1 MLMTFEERRIIMLRR
16 ILTAAIA
23 VLLTVIGLILME
35 KLLPQISYFLGYNI
49 HSTGLLGYS
58 YIHWLFA
65 IVSVLFFGWV
75 GWVITPF
82 LIRFLLKYSEIVA
95 SVLAK
100 APSADIIVSLIG
112 VLVGLV
118 LANLIGAPFSRLPIV
133 GPYIPIVLSIVLA
146 LTGAKVASHKS
157 KDILGLFY
165 RSRPQGK
172 DPAVVTEETAQDQRE
187 ETVIDADALPVS
199 LAASNKLLDTSVII
213 DGRISDILK
222 TGFLEGNLVIPH
234 FVLDELQRLSDSS
247 DNLKRA
253 KGRRGLDFIHELQEV
268 FSHVVIVNDM
278 EYEMIQDVD
287 SKLIALAKDTG
298 SMIVT
303 NDFNLNKVASI
314 QGIRVLNINDLANA
328 VKPVVIP
335 GEEMTVYLLREG
347 KESGQAVAY
356 LQDGTMIV
364 VEGGRKYIGN
374 KIRIAVTSVLQ
385 TSAGRMIFAKV
396 PKNHDVRDVL
406 AGAEGT

>member
-1 MLMTFEERRIIMLRR
+1 MLRR
-16 ILTAAIA
+16 ILTVVIA
-23 VLLTVIGLILME
+23 VLLTVTGLILME
-35 KLLPQISYFLGYNI
+35 QMLPNISFLLGYNV
-49 HSTGLLGYS
+49 HSKGLLGYS

-65 IVSVLFFGWV
+65 ILSVLFFSWV

-82 LIRFLLKYSEIVA
+82 IIKYLLKYSELVA

-112 VLVGLV
+112 VLIGLI
-118 LANLIGAPFSRLPIV
+118 LANLIGAPFSRLPIF
-133 GPYIPIVLSIVLA
+133 GSYIPIVLSIVLA
-146 LTGAKVASHKS
+146 LTGAKVALHKS

-165 RSRPQGK
+165 RSRIAGK
-172 DPAVVTEETAQDQRE
+172 NVPPVNEVTDTEIVQDAVVD
-187 ETVIDADALPVS
+187 TVSVPGE

-213 DGRISDILK
+213 DGRIVDILK
-222 TGFLEGNLVIPH
+222 TGFLEGNLIVPH

-247 DNLKRA
+247 DSLKRA
-253 KGRRGLDFIHELQEV
+253 KGRRGLDLIHALQKE
-268 FSHVVIVNDM
+268 FYHVIIVKDLEYDM
-278 EYEMIQDVD
+278 IPDVD
-287 SKLIALAKDTG
+287 GKLIALAKDTD
-298 SMIVT
+298 SIIVT

-314 QGIRVLNINDLANA
+314 QGIRILNINDLANA

-335 GEEMTVYLLREG
+335 GEEMTAYLLREG

-374 KIRIAVTSVLQ
+374 KIRVAVTSVLQ
-385 TSAGRMIFAKV
+385 TSAGRMIFARV
-396 PKNHDVRDVL
+396 AKNHDARDVMTV
-406 AGAEGT
+406 AEEK

>member
-1 MLMTFEERRIIMLRR
+1 MLRR

-100 APSADIIVSLIG
+100 APSTDIIVSLIG

-133 GPYIPIVLSIVLA
+133 GPYIPIVLSIILA

-172 DPAVVTEETAQDQRE
+172 DLPAGTEEMVQGQQE
-187 ETVIDADALPVS
+187 ETVLDVDSLPVE

-222 TGFLEGNLVIPH
+222 TGFLEGNLVIPR

-278 EYEMIQDVD
+278 GYEMIQDVD

>member
-1 MLMTFEERRIIMLRR
+1 
-16 ILTAAIA
+16 
-23 VLLTVIGLILME
+23 ME

-82 LIRFLLKYSEIVA
+82 LIKFLLKYSEIVA

-100 APSADIIVSLIG
+100 APSGDIIVSLIG
-112 VLVGLV
+112 VLVGLI

-165 RSRPQGK
+165 RSRPPEE
-172 DPAVVTEETAQDQRE
+172 DPAVKAEGTGQEPQEES
-187 ETVIDADALPVS
+187 VIDAASMPSEV
-199 LAASNKLLDTSVII
+199 AASNKLLDTSVII
-213 DGRISDILK
+213 DGRIADILK
-222 TGFLEGNLVIPH
+222 TGFLEGNLVVPH

-253 KGRRGLDFIHELQEV
+253 KGRRGLDFIHELQEA
-268 FSHVVIVNDM
+268 FQHVVIVKDL
-278 EYEMIQDVD
+278 EYDMIQDVD
-287 SKLIALAKDTG
+287 SKLVALARDTG
-298 SMIVT
+298 SVIVT

-335 GEEMTVYLLREG
+335 GEEMTAYLLREG

-374 KIRIAVTSVLQ
+374 RIRVAVTSVLQ

-396 PKNHDVRDVL
+396 PKNHNPRDVL
-406 AGAEGT
+406 AGAEGK

>member
-1 MLMTFEERRIIMLRR
+1 MLRR

-49 HSTGLLGYS
+49 HSSGLLGYS

-133 GPYIPIVLSIVLA
+133 GPYIPIVLSIILA

-172 DPAVVTEETAQDQRE
+172 GPAVVTEETALDQRE

-396 PKNHDVRDVL
+396 PKNHDAHEIL

>member
-1 MLMTFEERRIIMLRR
+1 MLRR
-16 ILTAAIA
+16 ILTIAIA
-23 VLLTVIGLILME
+23 VILTVTGLILME
-35 KLLPQISYFLGYNI
+35 QLLPHISFLIGYNV
-49 HSTGLLGYS
+49 HSKGLLGYS

-65 IVSVLFFGWV
+65 ILSVMFFSWI

-82 LIRFLLKYSEIVA
+82 IIKYLLKYSEMVA

-112 VLVGLV
+112 VLVGLI

-133 GPYIPIVLSIVLA
+133 GSYIPIVLSLVLA
-146 LTGAKVASHKS
+146 LTGAKVALHKS

-165 RSRPQGK
+165 RSRSRENVGDK
-172 DPAVVTEETAQDQRE
+172 ITESRE
-187 ETVIDADALPVS
+187 EPLPEDTVVDIAAMPAE
-199 LAASNKLLDTSVII
+199 LAAGNKLLDTSVII
-213 DGRISDILK
+213 DGRIADILK
-222 TGFLEGNLVIPH
+222 TGFLEGNLVVPH

-253 KGRRGLDFIHELQEV
+253 KGRRGLDLIQEMQDM
-268 FSHVVIVNDM
+268 FHHVVVVKDIEYDM
-278 EYEMIQDVD
+278 FQDVD
-287 SKLIALAKDTG
+287 SKLIALARDTG
-298 SMIVT
+298 SVIVT

-314 QGIRVLNINDLANA
+314 QGIQILNINDLANA
-328 VKPVVIP
+328 MKPVVIP
-335 GEEMTVYLLREG
+335 GEEMTAYLLREG
-347 KESGQAVAY
+347 KENGQAIAY

-374 KIRIAVTSVLQ
+374 KIKVAVTSVLQ

-396 PKNHDVRDVL
+396 ARNPM
-406 AGAEGT
+406 

>member
-1 MLMTFEERRIIMLRR
+1 MLRR
-16 ILTAAIA
+16 ILTVVIA
-23 VLLTVIGLILME
+23 VLLTVTGLILME
-35 KLLPQISYFLGYNI
+35 QMLPNISFLLGYNV
-49 HSTGLLGYS
+49 HSKGLLGYS

-65 IVSVLFFGWV
+65 ILSVLFFSWV

-82 LIRFLLKYSEIVA
+82 IIKYLLKYSELVA

-112 VLVGLV
+112 VLIGLI
-118 LANLIGAPFSRLPIV
+118 LANLIGAPFSRLPIF
-133 GPYIPIVLSIVLA
+133 GSYIPIVLSIVLA
-146 LTGAKVASHKS
+146 LTGAKVALHKS

-165 RSRPQGK
+165 RSRMAGK
-172 DPAVVTEETAQDQRE
+172 NAPPVNDATDTEIVQDAVVD
-187 ETVIDADALPVS
+187 TVSVPGE

-213 DGRISDILK
+213 DGRIVDILK
-222 TGFLEGNLVIPH
+222 TGFLEGNLIVPH

-247 DNLKRA
+247 DSLKRA
-253 KGRRGLDFIHELQEV
+253 KGRRGLDLIHALQKE
-268 FSHVVIVNDM
+268 FYHVVIVKDLEYDM
-278 EYEMIQDVD
+278 IPDVD
-287 SKLIALAKDTG
+287 GKLIALAKDTD
-298 SMIVT
+298 SIIVT

-314 QGIRVLNINDLANA
+314 QGIRILNINDLANA

-335 GEEMTVYLLREG
+335 GEEMTAYLLREG

-374 KIRIAVTSVLQ
+374 KIRVAVTSVLQ
-385 TSAGRMIFAKV
+385 TSAGRMIFARV
-396 PKNHDVRDVL
+396 AKNHDARDVMTV
-406 AGAEGT
+406 AEEK

>member
-1 MLMTFEERRIIMLRR
+1 MLRR
-16 ILTAAIA
+16 ILTVVIA
-23 VLLTVIGLILME
+23 VLLTVTGLILME
-35 KLLPQISYFLGYNI
+35 QMLPNISFLLGYNV
-49 HSTGLLGYS
+49 HSKGLLGYS

-65 IVSVLFFGWV
+65 ILSVLFFSWV

-82 LIRFLLKYSEIVA
+82 IIKYLLKYSELVA

-112 VLVGLV
+112 VLIGLI
-118 LANLIGAPFSRLPIV
+118 LANLIGAPFSRLPIF
-133 GPYIPIVLSIVLA
+133 GSYIPIVLSIVLA
-146 LTGAKVASHKS
+146 LTGAKVALHKS

-165 RSRPQGK
+165 RSRIAGK
-172 DPAVVTEETAQDQRE
+172 NAPPVNEVTDTEIVQDAVVD
-187 ETVIDADALPVS
+187 TVSVPGE

-213 DGRISDILK
+213 DGRIVDILK
-222 TGFLEGNLVIPH
+222 TGFLEGNLIVPH

-247 DNLKRA
+247 DSLKRA
-253 KGRRGLDFIHELQEV
+253 KGRRGLDLIHALQKE
-268 FSHVVIVNDM
+268 FYHVIIVKDLEYDM
-278 EYEMIQDVD
+278 IPDVD
-287 SKLIALAKDTG
+287 GKLIALAKDTD
-298 SMIVT
+298 SIIVT

-314 QGIRVLNINDLANA
+314 QGIRILNINDLANA

-335 GEEMTVYLLREG
+335 GEEMTAYLLREG

-374 KIRIAVTSVLQ
+374 KIRVAVTSVLQ
-385 TSAGRMIFAKV
+385 TSAGRMIFARV
-396 PKNHDVRDVL
+396 AKNHDARDVMTV
-406 AGAEGT
+406 AEEK

>member
-1 MLMTFEERRIIMLRR
+1 MLRR
-16 ILTAAIA
+16 ILTAVIA
-23 VLLTVIGLILME
+23 VLLTVTGLILME
-35 KLLPQISYFLGYNI
+35 QLLPQISYFLGYNI

-65 IVSVLFFGWV
+65 IVSVLFFSWI

-82 LIRFLLKYSEIVA
+82 LIKYLLRYSEVVA

-112 VLVGLV
+112 VLVGLI
-118 LANLIGAPFSRLPIV
+118 LANLIGAPFSRLPII
-133 GPYIPIVLSIVLA
+133 GPYIPIVLSLILA
-146 LTGAKVASHKS
+146 LTGAKVALYKS
-157 KDILGLFY
+157 KDILGMFN
-165 RSRPQGK
+165 RSRSADNTAHDNAG
-172 DPAVVTEETAQDQRE
+172 ETVQYQQDD
-187 ETVIDADALPVS
+187 TVIDADSMPAGQPS
-199 LAASNKLLDTSVII
+199 SNKLLDTSVII
-213 DGRISDILK
+213 DGRIADILK

-247 DNLKRA
+247 DSLKRA
-253 KGRRGLDFIHELQEV
+253 KGRRGLDLIHNLQEE
-268 FSHVVIVNDM
+268 FRHVVIIKDL
-278 EYEMIQDVD
+278 EYDAFQDVD
-287 SKLIALAKDTG
+287 SNLIALAKDTD
-298 SMIVT
+298 SDIIT

-335 GEEMTVYLLREG
+335 GEEMTAYLLREG

-374 KIRIAVTSVLQ
+374 KIRVAVTSVLQ

-396 PKNHDVRDVL
+396 SKNHDTRDIL
-406 AGAEGT
+406 AGAEGK

>member
-1 MLMTFEERRIIMLRR
+1 MLRR

-23 VLLTVIGLILME
+23 VLLTVTGLILME

-49 HSTGLLGYS
+49 HSTGMLGYS

-65 IVSVLFFGWV
+65 IVSVLFFGWI

-82 LIRFLLKYSEIVA
+82 LIKFLLKYSEIVA

-172 DPAVVTEETAQDQRE
+172 DLPVEAEEMTKEQE
-187 ETVIDADALPVS
+187 ETVVDADALPVE

-253 KGRRGLDFIHELQEV
+253 KGRRGLDFIHELQEI
-268 FSHVVIVNDM
+268 FPHVVIVNDM

-347 KESGQAVAY
+347 KESGQAIAY

-396 PKNHDVRDVL
+396 PKNHEVHDVL

>member
-1 MLMTFEERRIIMLRR
+1 MLRR

-23 VLLTVIGLILME
+23 VVLTVTGLILME
-35 KLLPQISYFLGYNI
+35 QLLPQISYFLGYSI
-49 HSTGLLGYS
+49 HSKGVLGYS

-65 IVSVLFFGWV
+65 IVSVLFFSWI

-82 LIRFLLKYSEIVA
+82 LIKYLLKYSEVVA

-112 VLVGLV
+112 VLVGLI

-133 GPYIPIVLSIVLA
+133 GSYIPIILSIVLA
-146 LTGAKVASHKS
+146 LTGAKVALYKS
-157 KDILGLFY
+157 KDIIGFFN
-165 RSRPQGK
+165 RSRPADNPVLDNGGEM
-172 DPAVVTEETAQDQRE
+172 VQDQQE
-187 ETVIDADALPVS
+187 ETVVDAASMPAELVS
-199 LAASNKLLDTSVII
+199 SNKLLDTSVII
-213 DGRISDILK
+213 DGRILDILK
-222 TGFLEGNLVIPH
+222 TGFLEGNLVIPY

-253 KGRRGLDFIHELQEV
+253 KGRRGLDLIHELQDMTG
-268 FSHVVIVNDM
+268 HVVIVRDL
-278 EYEMIQDVD
+278 EYDAFQDVD

-298 SMIVT
+298 SAVVT

-335 GEEMTVYLLREG
+335 GEEMTAYLLREG
-347 KESGQAVAY
+347 KESGQAIAY

-374 KIRIAVTSVLQ
+374 KIRVAVTSVLQ

-396 PKNHDVRDVL
+396 PKNHDVRDMF
-406 AGAEGT
+406 AGAEGK

>member
-1 MLMTFEERRIIMLRR
+1 
-16 ILTAAIA
+16 
-23 VLLTVIGLILME
+23 ME
-35 KLLPQISYFLGYNI
+35 QLLPQISYFLGYNI
-49 HSTGLLGYS
+49 HSTGVLGYS

-82 LIRFLLKYSEIVA
+82 LIKYLLKYSEIVA

-100 APSADIIVSLIG
+100 APSGDIIVSLIG
-112 VLVGLV
+112 VLVGLI
-118 LANLIGAPFSRLPIV
+118 LANLIGAPFARLPLI

-165 RSRPQGK
+165 RSRPPGEELS
-172 DPAVVTEETAQDQRE
+172 ARTEETVQELQE
-187 ETVIDADALPVS
+187 ETVVDADSLPVE

-247 DNLKRA
+247 DSLKRA
-253 KGRRGLDFIHELQEV
+253 KGRRGLDFIHELQETFQNV
-268 FSHVVIVNDM
+268 AIVKDL
-278 EYEMIQDVD
+278 EYDMIQDVD
-287 SKLIALAKDTG
+287 SKLIALARDTG
-298 SMIVT
+298 SVIVT

-314 QGIRVLNINDLANA
+314 QGIRVLNINDLSNA

-335 GEEMTVYLLREG
+335 GEEMTAYLLREG

-374 KIRIAVTSVLQ
+374 RIRVAVTSVLQ

-396 PKNHDVRDVL
+396 PKNHNPRDVL
-406 AGAEGT
+406 AGAEGK

>member
-1 MLMTFEERRIIMLRR
+1 MLRR

-49 HSTGLLGYS
+49 HSSGLLGYS

-133 GPYIPIVLSIVLA
+133 GPYIPIVLSIILA

-172 DPAVVTEETAQDQRE
+172 GLPAGTEEMAQDQQE
-187 ETVIDADALPVS
+187 DTVFVAYSLPVE

-222 TGFLEGNLVIPH
+222 TGFLEGNLVIPR

-253 KGRRGLDFIHELQEV
+253 KGRRGLDFIHELQEI
-268 FSHVVIVNDM
+268 FPHVVIVNDT

-347 KESGQAVAY
+347 KESGQAIAY

-396 PKNHDVRDVL
+396 PKNHEVHDVL

>member
-1 MLMTFEERRIIMLRR
+1 MLRR

-23 VLLTVIGLILME
+23 VVLTVTGLILME
-35 KLLPQISYFLGYNI
+35 QLLPQISYFLGYNI
-49 HSTGLLGYS
+49 HSKGLLGYS

-65 IVSVLFFGWV
+65 IVSVLFFSWV

-82 LIRFLLKYSEIVA
+82 LIKFLLKYSELVA

-112 VLVGLV
+112 VLVGLI

-133 GPYIPIVLSIVLA
+133 GSYIPIILSIVLA

-165 RSRPQGK
+165 RSRPPGELSPVK
-172 DPAVVTEETAQDQRE
+172 PDDMAQDPQE
-187 ETVIDADALPVS
+187 EVVVDAASMPAE
-199 LAASNKLLDTSVII
+199 LAAFNKLLDTSVII
-213 DGRISDILK
+213 DGRIADILK

-253 KGRRGLDFIHELQEV
+253 KGRRGLDFIHELQEM
-268 FSHVVIVNDM
+268 FHHVVIVQDP
-278 EYEMIQDVD
+278 EHDMIQDVD
-287 SKLIALAKDTG
+287 SKLVALAKDTN
-298 SMIVT
+298 SIIVT

-335 GEEMTVYLLREG
+335 GEEML
-347 KESGQAVAY
+347 
-356 LQDGTMIV
+356 
-364 VEGGRKYIGN
+364 
-374 KIRIAVTSVLQ
+374 
-385 TSAGRMIFAKV
+385 
-396 PKNHDVRDVL
+396 
-406 AGAEGT
+406 

>member
-1 MLMTFEERRIIMLRR
+1 MLRR

-49 HSTGLLGYS
+49 HSSGLLGYS

-100 APSADIIVSLIG
+100 APSTDIIVSLIG

-133 GPYIPIVLSIVLA
+133 GPYIPIVLSIILA

-172 DPAVVTEETAQDQRE
+172 DPAVVTEETALDQRE

-222 TGFLEGNLVIPH
+222 TGFLEGTLVIPH

-406 AGAEGT
+406 AGAEET

>member
-1 MLMTFEERRIIMLRR
+1 MLRR

-23 VLLTVIGLILME
+23 VVLTVTGLILME

-133 GPYIPIVLSIVLA
+133 GPYIPIVLSIILA

-172 DPAVVTEETAQDQRE
+172 DPAAVTEETAQDRQE
-187 ETVIDADALPVS
+187 ETVVDADALPVA

-253 KGRRGLDFIHELQEV
+253 KGRRGLDFIHELQEI
-268 FSHVVIVNDM
+268 FPHVVIVNDM

-347 KESGQAVAY
+347 KENGQAVAY

>member
-1 MLMTFEERRIIMLRR
+1 MLRR
-16 ILTAAIA
+16 ILTVVIA
-23 VLLTVIGLILME
+23 VLLTVTGLILME
-35 KLLPQISYFLGYNI
+35 QMLPNISFLLGYNV
-49 HSTGLLGYS
+49 HSKGLLGYS

-65 IVSVLFFGWV
+65 ILSVLFFSWV

-82 LIRFLLKYSEIVA
+82 IIKYLLKYSELVA

-112 VLVGLV
+112 VLIGLI
-118 LANLIGAPFSRLPIV
+118 LANLIGAPFSRLPIF
-133 GPYIPIVLSIVLA
+133 GSYIPIVLSIVLA
-146 LTGAKVASHKS
+146 LTGAKVALHKS

-165 RSRPQGK
+165 RSRIAGK
-172 DPAVVTEETAQDQRE
+172 NVPPVNEVTDTEIVQDAVVD
-187 ETVIDADALPVS
+187 TVSVPGE

-213 DGRISDILK
+213 DGRIVDILK
-222 TGFLEGNLVIPH
+222 TGFLEGNLIVPH

-247 DNLKRA
+247 DSLKRA
-253 KGRRGLDFIHELQEV
+253 KGRRGLDLIHALQKE
-268 FSHVVIVNDM
+268 FYHVVIVKDLEYDM
-278 EYEMIQDVD
+278 IPDVD
-287 SKLIALAKDTG
+287 GKLIALAKDTD
-298 SMIVT
+298 SIIVT

-314 QGIRVLNINDLANA
+314 QGIRILNINDLANA

-335 GEEMTVYLLREG
+335 GEEMTAYLLREG

-374 KIRIAVTSVLQ
+374 KIRVAVTSVLQ
-385 TSAGRMIFAKV
+385 TSAGRMIFARV
-396 PKNHDVRDVL
+396 AKNHDARDVMTV
-406 AGAEGT
+406 AEEK

>member
-1 MLMTFEERRIIMLRR
+1 MLRR

-23 VLLTVIGLILME
+23 VVLTVTGLILME
-35 KLLPQISYFLGYNI
+35 QLLPQISYFLGYSI
-49 HSTGLLGYS
+49 HSKGVLGYS

-65 IVSVLFFGWV
+65 IVSVLFFSWI

-82 LIRFLLKYSEIVA
+82 LIKFLLKYSEVVA

-112 VLVGLV
+112 VLVGLI
-118 LANLIGAPFSRLPIV
+118 LANLIGAPFSHLPIV
-133 GPYIPIVLSIVLA
+133 GSYIPIILSIVLA
-146 LTGAKVASHKS
+146 LTGAKVALYKS
-157 KDILGLFY
+157 KDIIGFFN
-165 RSRPQGK
+165 RSRPADNTVPDNGG
-172 DPAVVTEETAQDQRE
+172 ETVQDQQE
-187 ETVIDADALPVS
+187 ETVVDAGSMPAE
-199 LAASNKLLDTSVII
+199 LASFNKLLDTSVII

-253 KGRRGLDFIHELQEV
+253 KGRRGLDLIHELQDMTG
-268 FSHVVIVNDM
+268 HVVIVRDL
-278 EYEMIQDVD
+278 EYDAFQDVD

-298 SMIVT
+298 SAVVT

-335 GEEMTVYLLREG
+335 GEEMTAYLLREG
-347 KESGQAVAY
+347 KESGQAIAY

-374 KIRIAVTSVLQ
+374 KIRVAVTSVLQ

-396 PKNHDVRDVL
+396 PKNHDVRDML
-406 AGAEGT
+406 AGAEGK

>member
-1 MLMTFEERRIIMLRR
+1 MLRR
-16 ILTAAIA
+16 ILTVVIA
-23 VLLTVIGLILME
+23 VLLTVTGLILME
-35 KLLPQISYFLGYNI
+35 QMLPNISFLLGYNV
-49 HSTGLLGYS
+49 HSKGLLGYS

-65 IVSVLFFGWV
+65 ILSVLFFSWV

-82 LIRFLLKYSEIVA
+82 IIKYLLKYSELVA

-112 VLVGLV
+112 VLIGLI
-118 LANLIGAPFSRLPIV
+118 LANLIGAPFSRLPIF
-133 GPYIPIVLSIVLA
+133 GSYIPIVLSIVLA
-146 LTGAKVASHKS
+146 LTGAKVALHKS

-165 RSRPQGK
+165 RSRMAGK
-172 DPAVVTEETAQDQRE
+172 NAPPVNDATDTEIVQDAVVD
-187 ETVIDADALPVS
+187 TVSVPGE

-213 DGRISDILK
+213 DGRIVDILK
-222 TGFLEGNLVIPH
+222 TGFLEGNLIVPH

-247 DNLKRA
+247 DSLKRA
-253 KGRRGLDFIHELQEV
+253 KGRRGLDLIHALQKE
-268 FSHVVIVNDM
+268 FYHVIIVKDLEYDM
-278 EYEMIQDVD
+278 IPDVD
-287 SKLIALAKDTG
+287 GKLIALAKDTD
-298 SMIVT
+298 SIIVT

-314 QGIRVLNINDLANA
+314 QGIRILNINDLANA

-335 GEEMTVYLLREG
+335 GEEMTAYLLREG

-374 KIRIAVTSVLQ
+374 KIRVAVTSVLQ
-385 TSAGRMIFAKV
+385 TSAGRMIFARV
-396 PKNHDVRDVL
+396 AKNHDARDVMTV
-406 AGAEGT
+406 AEEK

>member
-1 MLMTFEERRIIMLRR
+1 MLRR

-23 VLLTVIGLILME
+23 VVLTVTGLILME
-35 KLLPQISYFLGYNI
+35 QLLPQISYFLGYSI
-49 HSTGLLGYS
+49 HSKGVLGYS

-65 IVSVLFFGWV
+65 IVSVLFFSWI

-82 LIRFLLKYSEIVA
+82 LIKFLLKYSEVVA

-112 VLVGLV
+112 VLVGLI

-133 GPYIPIVLSIVLA
+133 GSYIPIILSIVLA
-146 LTGAKVASHKS
+146 LTGAKVALYKS
-157 KDILGLFY
+157 KDIIGFFN
-165 RSRPQGK
+165 RSRSSDNMVSDNGGEL
-172 DPAVVTEETAQDQRE
+172 VQDQQE
-187 ETVIDADALPVS
+187 ETVVDADSVPAE
-199 LAASNKLLDTSVII
+199 LASFNKLLDTSVII
-213 DGRISDILK
+213 DGRILDILK

-253 KGRRGLDFIHELQEV
+253 KGRRGLDLIHELQEV
-268 FSHVVIVNDM
+268 AGHVVIVKDLD
-278 EYEMIQDVD
+278 YDVFQDVD
-287 SKLIALAKDTG
+287 SKLIALAKDTD
-298 SMIVT
+298 SAIVT

-335 GEEMTVYLLREG
+335 GEEMTAYLLREG
-347 KESGQAVAY
+347 KESGQAIAY

-374 KIRIAVTSVLQ
+374 KIRVAVTSVLQ

-396 PKNHDVRDVL
+396 PKNHDVRDML
-406 AGAEGT
+406 AGAEGK

>member
-1 MLMTFEERRIIMLRR
+1 MLRR
-16 ILTAAIA
+16 ILTAVIA
-23 VLLTVIGLILME
+23 VLLTVTGLILME
-35 KLLPQISYFLGYNI
+35 QLLPQISYFLGYNI
-49 HSTGLLGYS
+49 HSTGMLGYS

-82 LIRFLLKYSEIVA
+82 LIKYLLKYSEIVA

-100 APSADIIVSLIG
+100 APSGDIIVSLIG
-112 VLVGLV
+112 VLVGLI

-165 RSRPQGK
+165 RSRPQGTDLSVK
-172 DPAVVTEETAQDQRE
+172 TGEMAQDQQA
-187 ETVIDADALPVS
+187 ETVIDADSLPVE

-253 KGRRGLDFIHELQEV
+253 KGRRGLDFIHELQEI
-268 FSHVVIVNDM
+268 FPHVIIVNDL
-278 EYEMIQDVD
+278 EYEAIQDVD

-298 SMIVT
+298 SIIVT

-335 GEEMTVYLLREG
+335 GEEMTAYLLREG
-347 KESGQAVAY
+347 KESGQAIAY

-396 PKNHDVRDVL
+396 PKNHDVRDIL
-406 AGAEGT
+406 AGAEGK

>member
-1 MLMTFEERRIIMLRR
+1 MLRR
-16 ILTAAIA
+16 ILTIVIA
-23 VLLTVIGLILME
+23 VILTVTGLILME
-35 KLLPQISYFLGYNI
+35 QLLPHISFLIGYNFN
-49 HSTGLLGYS
+49 SKGLLGYS

-65 IVSVLFFGWV
+65 ILSVMFFSWV

-82 LIRFLLKYSEIVA
+82 IIKYLLKYSELVA

-112 VLVGLV
+112 VLVGLI
-118 LANLIGAPFSRLPIV
+118 LANLIGSHFSMLPIV
-133 GPYIPIVLSIVLA
+133 VSYIPIILSIVLA
-146 LTGAKVASHKS
+146 LTGAKVALHKS

-165 RSRPQGK
+165 RSRSSGNFADKNEESGEEVIPEE
-172 DPAVVTEETAQDQRE
+172 AVVDTASMPGE
-187 ETVIDADALPVS
+187 
-199 LAASNKLLDTSVII
+199 LAAVNKLLDTSVII
-213 DGRISDILK
+213 DGRIADILK
-222 TGFLEGNLVIPH
+222 TGFLEGNLVVPH
-234 FVLDELQRLSDSS
+234 FVQDELQRLSDSS

-253 KGRRGLDFIHELQEV
+253 KGRRGLDLIQELQDT
-268 FSHVVIVNDM
+268 FHHVVIVKDI
-278 EYEMIQDVD
+278 EYDMIQDVD

-298 SMIVT
+298 SIIVT

-328 VKPVVIP
+328 MKPVVIP
-335 GEEMTVYLLREG
+335 GEEMTAYLLREG
-347 KESGQAVAY
+347 KESGQAIAY

-374 KIRIAVTSVLQ
+374 KIKVAVTSVLQ

-396 PKNHDVRDVL
+396 ARNQ
-406 AGAEGT
+406 A

>member
-1 MLMTFEERRIIMLRR
+1 MLRR

-23 VLLTVIGLILME
+23 VVLTVTGLILME
-35 KLLPQISYFLGYNI
+35 QLLPQISYFLGYNI

-82 LIRFLLKYSEIVA
+82 LIKFLLKYSEIVA

-100 APSADIIVSLIG
+100 APSGDIIVSLIG
-112 VLVGLV
+112 VLVGLI
-118 LANLIGAPFSRLPIV
+118 LANLIGAPFSRLPII

-165 RSRPQGK
+165 RSRPAGK
-172 DPAVVTEETAQDQRE
+172 ELPVNPETAGQDLQD
-187 ETVIDADALPVS
+187 ETVIDVNSMPTEIGAF
-199 LAASNKLLDTSVII
+199 NKILDTSVII
-213 DGRISDILK
+213 DGRIADILK
-222 TGFLEGNLVIPH
+222 TGFLEGNLIIPH

-253 KGRRGLDFIHELQEV
+253 KGRRGLDFIHQLQET
-268 FSHVVIVNDM
+268 FHHVAIVQDL
-278 EYEMIQDVD
+278 EYDMIQDVD
-287 SKLIALAKDTG
+287 SKLVALARDTG
-298 SMIVT
+298 SVIIT

-328 VKPVVIP
+328 VKAVVIP
-335 GEEMTVYLLREG
+335 GEEMTAYLLREG
-347 KESGQAVAY
+347 KESGQAIAY

-374 KIRIAVTSVLQ
+374 KIRIIVTSVLQ

-406 AGAEGT
+406 AGAEGK

>member
-1 MLMTFEERRIIMLRR
+1 MLRR

-49 HSTGLLGYS
+49 HSSGLLGYS

-172 DPAVVTEETAQDQRE
+172 DPAVVTEETALDQRE

-406 AGAEGT
+406 AGAEET

>member
-1 MLMTFEERRIIMLRR
+1 MLRR
-16 ILTAAIA
+16 ILTVVIA
-23 VLLTVIGLILME
+23 VLLTVTGLILME
-35 KLLPQISYFLGYNI
+35 QMLPNISFLLGYNV
-49 HSTGLLGYS
+49 HSKGLLGYS

-65 IVSVLFFGWV
+65 ILSVLFFSWV

-82 LIRFLLKYSEIVA
+82 IIKYLLKYSELVA

-112 VLVGLV
+112 VLIGLI
-118 LANLIGAPFSRLPIV
+118 LANLIGAPFSRLPIF
-133 GPYIPIVLSIVLA
+133 GSYIPIVLSIVLA
-146 LTGAKVASHKS
+146 LTGAKVALHKS

-165 RSRPQGK
+165 RSRIAGK
-172 DPAVVTEETAQDQRE
+172 NAPPVNDATETEIVQDAVVD
-187 ETVIDADALPVS
+187 TVSVPGE

-213 DGRISDILK
+213 DGRIVDILK
-222 TGFLEGNLVIPH
+222 TGFLEGNLIVPH

-247 DNLKRA
+247 DSLKRA
-253 KGRRGLDFIHELQEV
+253 KGRRGLDLIHALQKE
-268 FSHVVIVNDM
+268 FYHVVIVKDLEYDM
-278 EYEMIQDVD
+278 IPDVD
-287 SKLIALAKDTG
+287 GKLIALAKDTD
-298 SMIVT
+298 SIIVT

-314 QGIRVLNINDLANA
+314 QGIRILNINDLANA

-335 GEEMTVYLLREG
+335 GEEMTAYLLREG

-374 KIRIAVTSVLQ
+374 KIRVAVTSVLQ
-385 TSAGRMIFAKV
+385 TSAGRMIFARV
-396 PKNHDVRDVL
+396 AKNHDARDVMTV
-406 AGAEGT
+406 AEEK

>member
-1 MLMTFEERRIIMLRR
+1 MLRR
-16 ILTAAIA
+16 ILTIAIA
-23 VLLTVIGLILME
+23 VILTVTGLILME
-35 KLLPQISYFLGYNI
+35 QLLPHISFLIGYNV
-49 HSTGLLGYS
+49 HSKGLLGYS

-65 IVSVLFFGWV
+65 ILSVMFFSWI

-82 LIRFLLKYSEIVA
+82 IIKYLLKYSEMVA

-112 VLVGLV
+112 VLVGLI

-133 GPYIPIVLSIVLA
+133 GSYIPIVLSLVLA
-146 LTGAKVASHKS
+146 LTGAKVALHKS

-165 RSRPQGK
+165 RSRSRENVGDK
-172 DPAVVTEETAQDQRE
+172 ISESRE
-187 ETVIDADALPVS
+187 EPLPEDTVVDVAAMPAE
-199 LAASNKLLDTSVII
+199 LAAGNKLLDTSVII
-213 DGRISDILK
+213 DGRIADILK
-222 TGFLEGNLVIPH
+222 TGFLEGNLVVPH

-253 KGRRGLDFIHELQEV
+253 KGRRGLDLIQEMQDM
-268 FSHVVIVNDM
+268 FHHVVVVKDIEYDM
-278 EYEMIQDVD
+278 FQDVD
-287 SKLIALAKDTG
+287 SKLIALARDTG
-298 SMIVT
+298 SVIVT

-314 QGIRVLNINDLANA
+314 QGIQILNINDLANA
-328 VKPVVIP
+328 MKPVVIP
-335 GEEMTVYLLREG
+335 GEEMTAYLLREG
-347 KESGQAVAY
+347 KENGQAIAY

-374 KIRIAVTSVLQ
+374 KIKVAVTSVLQ

-396 PKNHDVRDVL
+396 ARNPM
-406 AGAEGT
+406 

>member
-1 MLMTFEERRIIMLRR
+1 MLRR
-16 ILTAAIA
+16 ILTAVIA
-23 VLLTVIGLILME
+23 VLLTVTGLILME
-35 KLLPQISYFLGYNI
+35 QLLPQISYFLGYNI

-65 IVSVLFFGWV
+65 IVSVLFFSWI

-82 LIRFLLKYSEIVA
+82 LIKYLLRYSEVVA

-112 VLVGLV
+112 VLVGLI
-118 LANLIGAPFSRLPIV
+118 LANLIGAPFSRLPII
-133 GPYIPIVLSIVLA
+133 GPYIPIVLSLILA
-146 LTGAKVASHKS
+146 LTGAKVALYKS
-157 KDILGLFY
+157 KDILGMFN
-165 RSRPQGK
+165 RSRSA
-172 DPAVVTEETAQDQRE
+172 DNTAQDNAGETVQYQQDD
-187 ETVIDADALPVS
+187 TVIDADSMPAGQPS
-199 LAASNKLLDTSVII
+199 SNKLLDTSVII
-213 DGRISDILK
+213 DGRIADILK

-247 DNLKRA
+247 DSLKRA
-253 KGRRGLDFIHELQEV
+253 KGRRGLDLIHNLQEE
-268 FSHVVIVNDM
+268 FRHVVIIKDL
-278 EYEMIQDVD
+278 EYDAFQDVD
-287 SKLIALAKDTG
+287 SNLIALAKDTD
-298 SMIVT
+298 SDIIT

-335 GEEMTVYLLREG
+335 GEEMTAYLLREG

-374 KIRIAVTSVLQ
+374 KIRVAVTSVLQ

-396 PKNHDVRDVL
+396 SKNHDTRDIL
-406 AGAEGT
+406 AGAEGK

>member
-1 MLMTFEERRIIMLRR
+1 MLRR

-23 VLLTVIGLILME
+23 VVLTVTGLILME
-35 KLLPQISYFLGYNI
+35 QLLPQISYFLGYSI
-49 HSTGLLGYS
+49 HSKGVLGYS

-65 IVSVLFFGWV
+65 IVSVLFFSWI

-82 LIRFLLKYSEIVA
+82 LIKFLLKYSEVVA

-112 VLVGLV
+112 VLVGLI

-133 GPYIPIVLSIVLA
+133 GSYIPIILSIVLA
-146 LTGAKVASHKS
+146 LTGAKVALYKS
-157 KDILGLFY
+157 KDIIGFFN
-165 RSRPQGK
+165 RSRSSDNMVSDNGGEL
-172 DPAVVTEETAQDQRE
+172 VQDQQE
-187 ETVIDADALPVS
+187 ETVVDADSVPAE
-199 LAASNKLLDTSVII
+199 LASFNKLLDTSVII
-213 DGRISDILK
+213 DGRILDILK

-234 FVLDELQRLSDSS
+234 FGLDELQRLSDSS

-253 KGRRGLDFIHELQEV
+253 KGRRGLDLIHELQEV
-268 FSHVVIVNDM
+268 AGHVVIVKDLD
-278 EYEMIQDVD
+278 YDVFQDVD
-287 SKLIALAKDTG
+287 SKLIALAKDTD
-298 SMIVT
+298 SAIVT

-335 GEEMTVYLLREG
+335 GEEMTAYLLREG
-347 KESGQAVAY
+347 KESGQAIAY

-374 KIRIAVTSVLQ
+374 KIRVAVTSVLQ

-396 PKNHDVRDVL
+396 PKNHDVRDML
-406 AGAEGT
+406 AGAEGK

>member
-1 MLMTFEERRIIMLRR
+1 MFETFEERRVTMLRR

-23 VLLTVIGLILME
+23 VVLTVTGLILME
-35 KLLPQISYFLGYNI
+35 QLLPQISYFLGYSI
-49 HSTGLLGYS
+49 HSKGVLGYS

-65 IVSVLFFGWV
+65 IVSVLFFSWI

-82 LIRFLLKYSEIVA
+82 LIKYLLKYSEVVA

-112 VLVGLV
+112 VLVGLI

-133 GPYIPIVLSIVLA
+133 GSYIPIILSIVLA
-146 LTGAKVASHKS
+146 LTGAKVALYKS
-157 KDILGLFY
+157 KDIIGFFN
-165 RSRPQGK
+165 RSRPADNTVPDNGGEL
-172 DPAVVTEETAQDQRE
+172 VQDQQE
-187 ETVIDADALPVS
+187 ETVVDAGSVPAE
-199 LAASNKLLDTSVII
+199 LASFNKLLDTSVII
-213 DGRISDILK
+213 DGRIADILK

-253 KGRRGLDFIHELQEV
+253 KGRRGLDLIHELQDMTG
-268 FSHVVIVNDM
+268 HVVIVRDL
-278 EYEMIQDVD
+278 EYDAFQDVD

-298 SMIVT
+298 SAVVT

-335 GEEMTVYLLREG
+335 GEEMTAYLLREG
-347 KESGQAVAY
+347 KESGQAIAY

-374 KIRIAVTSVLQ
+374 KIRVAVTSVLQ

-396 PKNHDVRDVL
+396 PKNHDVRDIF
-406 AGAEGT
+406 AGAEGK

>member
-1 MLMTFEERRIIMLRR
+1 MLRR

-23 VLLTVIGLILME
+23 VLLTVTGLILME
-35 KLLPQISYFLGYNI
+35 QLLPQISYFLGYNI

-65 IVSVLFFGWV
+65 IVSVLFFGWI

-112 VLVGLV
+112 VLVGLI

-133 GPYIPIVLSIVLA
+133 GPYIPIVLSIILA

-165 RSRPQGK
+165 RSRAQGK
-172 DPAVVTEETAQDQRE
+172 DLPAGTEELTQDQQEDAVV
-187 ETVIDADALPVS
+187 DADALPVE

-253 KGRRGLDFIHELQEV
+253 KGRRGLDFIHELQEI
-268 FSHVVIVNDM
+268 FPHVVIVNDM

-347 KESGQAVAY
+347 KENGQAVAY

>member
-1 MLMTFEERRIIMLRR
+1 MLRR

-49 HSTGLLGYS
+49 HSSGLLGYS

-133 GPYIPIVLSIVLA
+133 GPYIPIVLSIILA

-172 DPAVVTEETAQDQRE
+172 DPAVVTEETALDQRE

-287 SKLIALAKDTG
+287 SKLVALAKDTG

-406 AGAEGT
+406 AGAEET

>member
-1 MLMTFEERRIIMLRR
+1 
-16 ILTAAIA
+16 
-23 VLLTVIGLILME
+23 ME
-35 KLLPQISYFLGYNI
+35 QLLPQISILIGYNV
-49 HSTGLLGYS
+49 HSKGLLGYS
-58 YIHWLFA
+58 YIHWFFA
-65 IVSVLFFGWV
+65 ILSVLFFSWIGWI
-75 GWVITPF
+75 ITPF
-82 LIRFLLKYSEIVA
+82 LIKYLLKYSEIVA

-112 VLVGLV
+112 VLVGLI
-118 LANLIGAPFSRLPIV
+118 LANLIGAPFSRLPII
-133 GPYIPIVLSIVLA
+133 GSYIPIILSIVLA
-146 LTGAKVASHKS
+146 LTGAKVALYKS

-165 RSRPQGK
+165 RSRHPGT
-172 DPAVVTEETAQDQRE
+172 DFSGNGEETEQVLQE
-187 ETVIDADALPVS
+187 ETVVGTDSVPATLVS
-199 LAASNKLLDTSVII
+199 SNKLLDTSVII
-213 DGRISDILK
+213 DGRIADILK

-253 KGRRGLDFIHELQEV
+253 KGRRGLDLIHELQEM
-268 FSHVVIVNDM
+268 FRHVVIVKDL
-278 EYEMIQDVD
+278 EYEIYQDVD

-298 SMIVT
+298 SVIVT

-314 QGIRVLNINDLANA
+314 QGIQVLNINDLANA

-335 GEEMTVYLLREG
+335 GEEMTAYLLREG
-347 KESGQAVAY
+347 KESGQAIAY

-374 KIRIAVTSVLQ
+374 KIRVAVTSVLQ

-396 PKNHDVRDVL
+396 PKNHEVRDVL
-406 AGAEGT
+406 AAAEGK

>member
-1 MLMTFEERRIIMLRR
+1 
-16 ILTAAIA
+16 
-23 VLLTVIGLILME
+23 ME
-35 KLLPQISYFLGYNI
+35 QLLPQISYFLGYSI
-49 HSTGLLGYS
+49 HSKGVLGYS

-65 IVSVLFFGWV
+65 IVSVLFFSWI

-82 LIRFLLKYSEIVA
+82 LIKYLLKYSEVVA

-112 VLVGLV
+112 VLVGLI

-133 GPYIPIVLSIVLA
+133 GSYIPIILSIVLA
-146 LTGAKVASHKS
+146 LTGAKVALYKS
-157 KDILGLFY
+157 KDIIGFFN
-165 RSRPQGK
+165 RSRPADNPVLDNGGEM
-172 DPAVVTEETAQDQRE
+172 VQDQQE
-187 ETVIDADALPVS
+187 ETVVDAASMPAELVS
-199 LAASNKLLDTSVII
+199 SNKLLDTSVII
-213 DGRISDILK
+213 DGRILDILK

-253 KGRRGLDFIHELQEV
+253 KGRRGLDLIHELQDMTG
-268 FSHVVIVNDM
+268 HVVIVRDL
-278 EYEMIQDVD
+278 EYDAFQDVD

-298 SMIVT
+298 SAVVT

-335 GEEMTVYLLREG
+335 GEEMTAYLLREG
-347 KESGQAVAY
+347 KESGQAIAY

-374 KIRIAVTSVLQ
+374 KIRVAVTSVLQ

-396 PKNHDVRDVL
+396 PKNHDVRDMF
-406 AGAEGT
+406 AGAEGK

>member
-1 MLMTFEERRIIMLRR
+1 MLRR

-23 VLLTVIGLILME
+23 VVLTVTGLILME
-35 KLLPQISYFLGYNI
+35 QLLPQISILIGYNV
-49 HSTGLLGYS
+49 HSKGLLGYS
-58 YIHWLFA
+58 YIHWFFA
-65 IVSVLFFGWV
+65 ILSVLFFSWIGWI
-75 GWVITPF
+75 ITPF
-82 LIRFLLKYSEIVA
+82 LIKYLLKYSEIVA

-112 VLVGLV
+112 VLVGLI
-118 LANLIGAPFSRLPIV
+118 LANLIGAPFSRLPII
-133 GPYIPIVLSIVLA
+133 GSYIPIILSIVLA
-146 LTGAKVASHKS
+146 LTGAKVALYKS

-165 RSRPQGK
+165 RSRHPGT
-172 DPAVVTEETAQDQRE
+172 DFSGNGEETEQVLQE
-187 ETVIDADALPVS
+187 ETVVGTDSVPATLVS
-199 LAASNKLLDTSVII
+199 SNKLLDTSVII
-213 DGRISDILK
+213 DGRIADILK

-253 KGRRGLDFIHELQEV
+253 KGRRGLDLIHELQEM
-268 FSHVVIVNDM
+268 FRHVVIVKDL
-278 EYEMIQDVD
+278 EYEIYQDVD

-298 SMIVT
+298 SVIVT

-314 QGIRVLNINDLANA
+314 QGIQVLNINDLANA

-335 GEEMTVYLLREG
+335 GEEMTAYLLREG
-347 KESGQAVAY
+347 KESGQAIAY

-374 KIRIAVTSVLQ
+374 KIRVAVTSVLQ

-396 PKNHDVRDVL
+396 PKNHEVRDVL
-406 AGAEGT
+406 AAAEGK